1 MVAYRPQANSPYYM
15 SCCRIPRYLR
25 IYAKVQAETT
35 ISSWLCSH
43 VWKMASKAKHWR
55 MRRSTDVSAA
65 IYINQ
70 AANGI
75 CTGASVINLR
85 EGVLDH
91 RIHLALAATDTEDRD
106 VRLAKAVSG
115 LERYFFLIA
124 FASYVTSTNLA
135 ADLPYSRWLMGRAE
149 LRNMVERLRKPAHSA
164 WIFKPVSDL
173 SCESPCFVVVAKC
186 SLRRESVL
194 SQRGPHISLSSTV
207 GPKRTDS
214 QIDESEAIGDEFAT
228 QLVRTRRGITLRAG
242 TILKVRRPCMM
253 TDIVD
258 TFREHRK
265 IFGATQSNLII
276 LQRVSAAPSTS
287 AKYRKRT
294 FTHCLSQRTLA
305 SSVCCRR

>member
-1 MVAYRPQANSPYYM
+1 M
-15 SCCRIPRYLR
+15 
-25 IYAKVQAETT
+25 
-35 ISSWLCSH
+35 
-43 VWKMASKAKHWR
+43 
-55 MRRSTDVSAA
+55 
-65 IYINQ
+65 
-70 AANGI
+70 
-75 CTGASVINLR
+75 
-85 EGVLDH
+85 LDH

-164 WIFKPVSDL
+164 WIFKPVTDL
-173 SCESPCFVVVAKC
+173 SRKFRYRMQPER
-186 SLRRESVL
+186 SLSRAIVL
-194 SQRGPHISLSSTV
+194 SQPGPHISLSSSI

-242 TILKVRRPCMM
+242 TILKVRRRCIL
-253 TDIVD
+253 TDID
-258 TFREHRK
+258 NTSREYRK
-265 IFGATQSNLII
+265 TFGATRLNPTI
-276 LQRVSAAPSTS
+276 LQRAFAALSTS

-294 FTHCLSQRTLA
+294 FTLCLSQRTLA

>member
-1 MVAYRPQANSPYYM
+1 M
-15 SCCRIPRYLR
+15 
-25 IYAKVQAETT
+25 
-35 ISSWLCSH
+35 
-43 VWKMASKAKHWR
+43 
-55 MRRSTDVSAA
+55 
-65 IYINQ
+65 
-70 AANGI
+70 
-75 CTGASVINLR
+75 
-85 EGVLDH
+85 
-91 RIHLALAATDTEDRD
+91 AATDTEDRD

-115 LERYFFLIA
+115 LERYFFLVA

-173 SCESPCFVVVAKC
+173 SRKFRYRMQPER

-194 SQRGPHISLSSTV
+194 SQRGPHISLSSIV
-207 GPKRTDS
+207 GLKRTDS

-287 AKYRKRT
+287 AKYLKRT
-294 FTHCLSQRTLA
+294 YTLYLSQLISA